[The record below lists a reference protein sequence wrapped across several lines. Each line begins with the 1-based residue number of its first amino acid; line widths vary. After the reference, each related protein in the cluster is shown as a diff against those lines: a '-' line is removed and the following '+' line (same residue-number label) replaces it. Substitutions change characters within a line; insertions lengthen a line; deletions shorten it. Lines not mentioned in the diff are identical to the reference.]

1 MNDSKKAVIYIL
13 ISVITFSILNYLIKI
28 LSSNVNSYQILLFRS
43 FPMLIICVFFI
54 FKRKIN
60 VFKRKKSILVFRS
73 IIGVLSLL
81 FFYESIKYLDIGVAV
96 SIRYISPVFAIF
108 MAVLIL
114 KNNLNSLNIFTSIT
128 SIVAIVIISSFSA
141 NINLLGIFLALFSA
155 LLLSLSWVL
164 ISKIGSS
171 VTPIVVVFYLSFFC
185 TLIGMIFSFYYWET
199 IEYNLVPK
207 LLSLGILGYIAQ
219 LYLTKSFQIGNPKKI
234 APFRYF
240 EILMTMILGVIF
252 INESYSFVTIFGTFI
267 LIISLMIRLNKIK
280 LDKNNDGKIDHKDL
294 IYILK
299 NRVMFLKKIFS
310 NIFR

>member
-1 MNDSKKAVIYIL
+1 
-13 ISVITFSILNYLIKI
+13 
-28 LSSNVNSYQILLFRS
+28 
-43 FPMLIICVFFI
+43 
-54 FKRKIN
+54 
-60 VFKRKKSILVFRS
+60 
-73 IIGVLSLL
+73 
-81 FFYESIKYLDIGVAV
+81 
-96 SIRYISPVFAIF
+96 
-108 MAVLIL
+108 
-114 KNNLNSLNIFTSIT
+114 
-128 SIVAIVIISSFSA
+128 
-141 NINLLGIFLALFSA
+141 
-155 LLLSLSWVL
+155 
-164 ISKIGSS
+164 
-171 VTPIVVVFYLSFFC
+171 
-185 TLIGMIFSFYYWET
+185 MIFSFYYWET

-252 INESYSFVTIFGTFI
+252 INESYSFVTIFGIFI
-267 LIISLMIRLNKIK
+267 LIISLMITFLDVDNNGTIDFDDFRLIKIK